1 MQWAE
6 KLILKK
12 AEKRLAPYRYQ
23 VSLLNR
29 EVTEKYQKSL
39 SEIEKL
45 HQNTTH
51 WHGTGRYHYHHQNG
65 SRYGEVDLDKTVDI
79 LEQILK
85 SNGLVPHHDPWIDS
99 NGKTVSLATTR
110 MHARAFA
117 RIHASD
123 NEILF
128 YELGSIKFWLRFYFA
143 LLFLWLFANFWSHRK
158 FIKDTLRSSFSRDVQ
173 NWASAIR
180 KPEKGKVISI
190 LDMFKGEIPT
200 SDIDGNYP
208 ILIGIKADSSKLIE
222 TIPLTHKVE
231 QRSLQPITLEMFT
244 HIEVPSKKVTE
255 TKDLLSKHNVHLQVL
270 PLEFG
275 DMYLSNTP
283 LKELAFL

>member
-1 MQWAE
+1 MWLE
-6 KLILKK
+6 SLILKK
-12 AEKRLAPYRYQ
+12 AEKKLVPYRHQ

-29 EVTEKYQKSL
+29 EISEEYRELS

-45 HQNTTH
+45 YQSTTH
-51 WHGTGRYHYHHQNG
+51 WHGTGRHHYNHQNG
-65 SRYGEVDLDKTVDI
+65 SRYSEVNLDKTIDI
-79 LEQILK
+79 LEQIFK
-85 SNGLVPHHDPWIDS
+85 SNGLIPHHDPWIDS

-128 YELGSIKFWLRFYFA
+128 YELGSVKFWLRFYFA
-143 LLFLWLFANFWSHRK
+143 LLFIWLFANFWSHRK
-158 FIKDTLRSSFSRDVQ
+158 FIKDTLRSSFSKDVQ

-180 KPEKGKVISI
+180 KPKKGKVISI

-200 SDIDGNYP
+200 SDIDNNYP
-208 ILIGIKADSSKLIE
+208 ILIGIKADPSKLIE

-231 QRSLQPITLEMFT
+231 QRSLRSITLEMFT
-244 HIEVPSKKVTE
+244 HIEVPSKKVAE
-255 TKDLLSKHNVHLQVL
+255 TKDLLNKHHVQLPVL

-275 DMYLSNTP
+275 DMYLASTS
-283 LKELAFL
+283 LRELAFS